1 MIFRPGFYVL
11 IYVLTALGGVAVT
24 TVLGQ
29 ITGATVSPAS
39 IQFLPALFAAMI
51 EGQRYG
57 KSGAEAPGQAALWR
71 AAIAMTGMATGLLL
85 MWTWAVLTLSG
96 EMVNGDTLFRIA
108 LMVFA
113 YLVINRWI
121 YQLGYRA
128 GVRDQGG

>member
-1 MIFRPGFYVL
+1 
-11 IYVLTALGGVAVT
+11 LTALGGVAVT

-29 ITGATVSPAS
+29 ITGATVSQAS

-57 KSGAEAPGQAALWR
+57 KLGAEAPGQAALWR